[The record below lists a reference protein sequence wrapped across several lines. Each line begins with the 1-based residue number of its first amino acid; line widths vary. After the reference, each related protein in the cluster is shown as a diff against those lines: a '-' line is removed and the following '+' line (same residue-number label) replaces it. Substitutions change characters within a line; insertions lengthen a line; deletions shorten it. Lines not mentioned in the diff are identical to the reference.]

1 MVNVL
6 RQENVNVMMVL
17 KDMTVVI
24 VLTYLITLK
33 IGECP
38 SGSLFPG
45 GTLRVCSGNGDC
57 NRETGVCNCY
67 EGFEGDNCA
76 NIGCVNE
83 CSGHG
88 VCVSSAYATYVLD
101 NNYPY
106 YKSGANNQAATPN
119 IYVCVCDNE
128 YTGYDCSESIY
139 YLFIIK

>member
-6 RQENVNVMMVL
+6 NQGNVNVMKVL

-33 IGECP
+33 IGTCKF
-38 SGSLFPG
+38 GRLFPDSQ
-45 GTLRVCSGNGDC
+45 LLECSGNGDC
-57 NRETGVCNCY
+57 NKETGTCNCY

-76 NIGCVNE
+76 NVGCMNG

-88 VCVSSAYATYVLD
+88 VCVSSNSANYVPD

-106 YKSGANNQAATPN
+106 YKSGENSQVATPN

-128 YTGYDCSESIY
+128 YTGYDCSESINY
-139 YLFIIK
+139 FIIIK